1 MFKDLQ
7 HKLCPFLTF
16 GLGFILKI
24 FCIFSIFKTS
34 ILIKY
39 RRLPLAL
46 TKSNSVPSKR
56 GYGCS
61 SFIKNSICCGSLIK
75 KTLIEE
81 ILDVNK
87 I

>member
-7 HKLCPFLTF
+7 HTNYVLFLPSAS
-16 GLGFILKI
+16 GLFLKYSV
-24 FCIFSIFKTS
+24 FLVFLKPRYC
-34 ILIKY
+34 